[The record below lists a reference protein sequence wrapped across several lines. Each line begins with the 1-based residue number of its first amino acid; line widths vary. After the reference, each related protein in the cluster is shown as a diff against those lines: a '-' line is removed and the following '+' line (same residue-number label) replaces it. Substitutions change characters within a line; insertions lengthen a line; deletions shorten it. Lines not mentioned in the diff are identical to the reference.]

1 MKFVLDFYTD
11 AVALKRKKLNYAFV
25 EIVAINQIMA
35 PYILVLI
42 SSFRYINNLNIIYIS
57 MRCTRKSAKTKNRI
71 FMLIQTSI
79 WVLSDNITFLAC
91 VAKKKDSFTFW
102 VPEMKRT

>member
-42 SSFRYINNLNIIYIS
+42 FSFRYINNLNVIYLYDIYKKI
-57 MRCTRKSAKTKNRI
+57 CKNKEQD
-71 FMLIQTSI
+71 FHADTDKHMGS
-79 WVLSDNITFLAC
+79 
-91 VAKKKDSFTFW
+91 
-102 VPEMKRT
+102 

>member
-42 SSFRYINNLNIIYIS
+42 SSFRYINNLNVIYHEMCKKI
-57 MRCTRKSAKTKNRI
+57 CKNKEQD
-71 FMLIQTSI
+71 FHADTDKHMGS
-79 WVLSDNITFLAC
+79 
-91 VAKKKDSFTFW
+91 
-102 VPEMKRT
+102 